1 MSLIDHTRTTR
12 GGRMLLC
19 CLLGLSCAV
28 ALALALAGMPG
39 RAAAA
44 THVAPVFDPA
54 SLSGPLGT
62 VVNEFKLT
70 NPAPLTYGLFGS
82 AVAISGD
89 TALVTCHNQ
98 TVDGIDF
105 VGAVYV
111 YVRNGSTW
119 TKQAEL
125 DEPDGATSDY
135 FGTSVAISG
144 NTAVA
149 GAPGRTVDGK
159 TGAGAVYVFTRT
171 GTTWG
176 TPTELTAT
184 DAAAADQLGWS
195 VAVSGGTVVAGA
207 YNKMVGGSQEGAA
220 YVFTG
225 SGSTWSQQ
233 QKLTPTDPANTSAL
247 GVSVAVSGDT
257 ALIGS
262 MDSQV
267 SVAGG
272 ATQHGGA
279 FIFTRS
285 GTTWSQQAELIE
297 SAADYNGPDRF
308 GWTVALDGGTAVVGA
323 SYKTVSGSV
332 YAGAAYIFTGAGG
345 SWSEQAQVLA
355 PYAAQG
361 NDFGNAVAVSGGEA
375 LIGAVGMSAPDQ
387 SSNGVGAAFLFTR
400 SGSTWSQ
407 PLAIRASDFAGNDAF
422 GCAVG
427 VSGTLAVIGADTKK
441 VDTLND
447 AGAAYAEQL
456 PGAPTPA
463 VSLKAS
469 AHKVKTGKKL
479 TLSGA
484 VKNYDSSA
492 RSVVIERKTK
502 AKLVPLKSVACT
514 KNGAFKWV
522 WKAGKAGNW
531 VFLAVYKLNGTAYP
545 SKTITVAVHR

>member
-1 MSLIDHTRTTR
+1 MSLLDHTRTTR
-12 GGRMLLC
+12 CGRTLLC
-19 CLLGLSCAV
+19 CLLGFSCVV
-28 ALALALAGMPG
+28 ALVLALAGAPG

-44 THVAPVFDPA
+44 TPVAPVFDPA
-54 SLSGPLGT
+54 ALSGPLGT
-62 VVNEFKLT
+62 VVTEHKLT
-70 NPAPLTYGLFGS
+70 NPAPIFYGLFGS

-89 TALVTCHNQ
+89 TALVTCPNQ
-98 TVDGIDF
+98 TVDGTDY

-125 DEPDGATSDY
+125 DEPTGVTGDH

-149 GAPGRTVDGK
+149 GAPGRTVSGK

-184 DAAAADQLGWS
+184 DAAASDQLGWS
-195 VAVSGGTVVAGA
+195 VAFSGGTVVAGA
-207 YNKMVGGSQEGAA
+207 YDKTVGGLQEGAA

-233 QKLTPTDPANTSAL
+233 QKLTPTDPANTSAF
-247 GVSVAVSGDT
+247 GVSAAVSGDT

-262 MDSQV
+262 TDSQV
-267 SVAGG
+267 SVSGG
-272 ATQHGGA
+272 KTQDGGA

-285 GTTWSQQAELIE
+285 GTTWSQRAELIE
-297 SAADYNGPDRF
+297 SSADYNGPDRF

-323 SYKTVSGSV
+323 RDKMVSGSD
-332 YAGAAYIFTGAGG
+332 AGAAYVFTGSGAN
-345 SWSEQAQVLA
+345 WSQQAQLLA
-355 PYAAQG
+355 PYAAVG
-361 NDFGNAVAVSGGEA
+361 NDFGNAVAVSGNEA
-375 LIGAVGMSAPDQ
+375 LVGCSHLTAPDE
-387 SSNGVGAAFLFTR
+387 SSNGDGAAFLFTR
-400 SGSTWSQ
+400 SGGTWSQ
-407 PLAIRASDFAGNDAF
+407 PFAIRASDFAGNDAF

-427 VSGTLAVIGADTKK
+427 ISGTLAVIGADTKT
-441 VDTLND
+441 VSGLSD

-469 AHKVKTGKKL
+469 AHKVKKGKKL
-479 TLSGA
+479 TLSGV

-492 RSVVIERKTK
+492 KSVVIERKIKT
-502 AKLVPLKSVACT
+502 KLVRLKSVACT
-514 KNGAFKWV
+514 KSGSFKWV
-522 WKAGKAGNW
+522 WKAGKAGKW
-531 VFLAVYKLNGTAYP
+531 VFLAVYKLNGTAYA
-545 SKTITVAVHR
+545 SKTITVTVHR

>member
-1 MSLIDHTRTTR
+1 MSLLDHTRTAPR
-12 GGRMLLC
+12 GKTLLC
-19 CLLGLSCAV
+19 CLLGFSCAV
-28 ALALALAGMPG
+28 ALVLALAGAPS

-44 THVAPVFDPA
+44 TPVAPVFNPA
-54 SLSGPLGT
+54 SLSGPLGAGA
-62 VVNEFKLT
+62 NEFKLT
-70 NPAPLTYGLFGS
+70 TPAPITYGLFGS

-98 TVDGIDF
+98 TVDGTDY

-125 DEPDGATSDY
+125 DEPTGASGDY

-144 NTAVA
+144 NTAVV
-149 GAPGRTVDGK
+149 GTPGRSVNGK
-159 TGAGAVYVFTRT
+159 AGAGAVYVFTRT
-171 GTTWG
+171 GTAWG

-184 DAAAADQLGWS
+184 DAAASDQFGWS
-195 VAVSGGTVVAGA
+195 VAFSGGTVVAGA
-207 YNKMVGGSQEGAA
+207 YDKMVGGSQEGAA

-233 QKLTPTDPANTSAL
+233 QKLTPTDPLSTSAF

-267 SVAGG
+267 PVSGEP
-272 ATQHGGA
+272 TQDGGA

-297 SAADYNGPDRF
+297 NAADYNGPDRF
-308 GWTVALDGGTAVVGA
+308 GWTVALDSGTAVVGA
-323 SYKTVSGSV
+323 RDKMVSGSD
-332 YAGAAYIFTGAGG
+332 AGAAYVFTGSGAN
-345 SWSEQAQVLA
+345 WSQQARLLG
-355 PYAAQG
+355 PYAAVG
-361 NDFGNAVAVSGGEA
+361 NDFGNAVAVSGNEA
-375 LIGAVGMSAPDQ
+375 LVGCSHLAAPDE
-387 SSNGVGAAFLFTR
+387 SSNGDGAAFLFTR

-407 PLAIRASDFAGNDAF
+407 PLAIRASDYAGNDAF

-427 VSGTLAVIGADTKK
+427 VSGTLAVIGADTKT
-441 VDTLND
+441 VSGLSD
-447 AGAAYAEQL
+447 AGAAYAEQF
-456 PGAPTPA
+456 PGTPT

-479 TLSGA
+479 TLSGV

-492 RSVVIERKTK
+492 KSVVIERKIKT
-502 AKLVPLKSVACT
+502 KLVRLKSVAYT
-514 KNGAFKWV
+514 KSGAFKWV
-522 WKAGKAGNW
+522 WKAGKAGKW
-531 VFLAVYKLNGTAYP
+531 VFLAVYKLNGTACT
-545 SKTITVAVHR
+545 SKTITVVVHR